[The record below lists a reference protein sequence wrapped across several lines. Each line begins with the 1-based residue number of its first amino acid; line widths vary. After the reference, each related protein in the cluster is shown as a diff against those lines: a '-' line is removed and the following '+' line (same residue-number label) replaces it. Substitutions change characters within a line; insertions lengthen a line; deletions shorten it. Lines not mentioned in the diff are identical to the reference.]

1 MITGMDKHAYC
12 IMAHGNWKQL
22 QMLVNVIDD
31 GRNDIYL
38 HIDAKSLNDFNK
50 WGGVKTKFSGLI
62 LTESIDVRW
71 SDVSQVDAELLLFK
85 HVIRSGKGY
94 NRIHLISGSDFPLK
108 SQDELHKMFYNDD
121 REYLSFGKDVHL
133 MYRRLKYYHFFV
145 RYRRKWRVVELFRR
159 ILLVPQVL
167 FVNRLR
173 KFNLKFAYGQNWC
186 SLTLPA
192 VREIIGKMVEL
203 RPKLKYTTSAD
214 EVYKQMIIGS
224 NDKFKIYNKPVS
236 YACFSH
242 GCASP
247 KTLTMADYDNIMSS
261 GCLFARKFDVNVDVN
276 VINKLISTFI

>member
-1 MITGMDKHAYC
+1 MVEDKHAYC

-38 HIDAKSLNDFNK
+38 HIDAKSLDDYNK
-50 WGGVKTKFSGLI
+50 SGGVKTKFSGLI

-71 SDVSQVDAELLLFK
+71 SDISQVDAELLLFK

-108 SQDELHKMFYNDD
+108 SQDELHKMFLNDD
-121 REYLSFGKDVHL
+121 REYISFGKDVHL

-192 VREIIGKMVEL
+192 VRVIIGKMVEL

-224 NDKFKIYNKPVS
+224 NDIFKIYNKPVS

-276 VINKLISTFI
+276 VINKLISFVSR

>member
-1 MITGMDKHAYC
+1 
-12 IMAHGNWKQL
+12 
-22 QMLVNVIDD
+22 MLVNMIDD

-38 HIDAKSLNDFNK
+38 HIDAKSLDDYNK
-50 WGGVKTKFSGLI
+50 SGGVKTKFSGLI

-71 SDVSQVDAELLLFK
+71 SDISQVDAELLLFK

-121 REYLSFGKDVHL
+121 REYISFGKDVHL
-133 MYRRLKYYHFFV
+133 MYKRLKYYHFFV
-145 RYRRKWRVVELFRR
+145 RCRRKWRIAELLRR

-224 NDKFKIYNKPVS
+224 NDRFKIYNKPVS

-247 KTLTMADYDNIMSS
+247 KTLTMVDYDNIMSS

-276 VINKLISTFI
+276 VINKLISFVSR